1 MVARS
6 HIPDEGAED
15 FFDPSLDPDRFPG
28 VHIVTSQEE
37 AIAIFDRRVRHELGI
52 SGDEFLRRWNDGAYG
67 VLETLPDTTDGRRI
81 RRLVDLISF
90 AYDPFP

>member
-6 HIPDEGAED
+6 HISDEGAED
-15 FFDPSLDPDRFPG
+15 FFDPTLDPDRFPG
-28 VHIVTSQEE
+28 VHFVTSQEE

-52 SGDEFLRRWNDGAYG
+52 SGDEFLSRWSAGEYGA
-67 VLETLPDTTDGRRI
+67 LNELPDTTDGRRI

-90 AYDPFP
+90 AYEPFP